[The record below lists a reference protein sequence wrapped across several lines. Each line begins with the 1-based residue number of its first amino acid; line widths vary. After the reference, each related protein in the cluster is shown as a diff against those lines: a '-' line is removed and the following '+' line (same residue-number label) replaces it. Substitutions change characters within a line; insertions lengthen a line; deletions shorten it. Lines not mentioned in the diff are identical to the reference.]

1 MIRAMQLQ
9 KEIPS
14 FYHVH
19 CFEQLGSTNTWLM
32 EHTDMEEGT
41 VIIADE
47 QTGGKGR
54 NGRHYHSPKGSGIY
68 LSLLLK
74 PDGALHDVLSL
85 TAATAVACL
94 KAIEEV
100 YGLACSIKWLNDIL
114 YEGKKISG
122 ILCEGKMMAGKDVM
136 QEVVHVHM
144 DDGVAHTAENAAIL
158 VPPHSLLS
166 RVLTGDGAAHVMPS
180 IADASCERGE
190 YAFDAG
196 PVGLPVEED
205 DGVVGS
211 VARVGFDAMPV
222 QRLGELADDDGRGG
236 TVIADVDD
244 TRVCIDLRH
253 DLSFSSPRGF
263 RRIASRTG
271 VRRPRILWCVIFRRA
286 CNGLPNCGAGDC
298 TRISVVCRRRI
309 RCTC

>member
-136 QEVVHVHM
+136 QAM
-144 DDGVAHTAENAAIL
+144 
-158 VPPHSLLS
+158 
-166 RVLTGDGAAHVMPS
+166 
-180 IADASCERGE
+180 
-190 YAFDAG
+190 
-196 PVGLPVEED
+196 
-205 DGVVGS
+205 VVGIGINVHS
-211 VARVGFDAMPV
+211 FEKPEEIAGIAASVEDFTDIQKPRQLLVARFLTYFYDLYMS
-222 QRLGELADDDGRGG
+222 DDSSMHAFYKSHSFVLDKVI
-236 TVIADVDD
+236 TVIREDERYMGYAQD
-244 TRVCIDLRH
+244 IDEQYRLVLRRE
-253 DLSFSSPRGF
+253 DGTYESLSSGE
-263 RRIASRTG
+263 
-271 VRRPRILWCVIFRRA
+271 
-286 CNGLPNCGAGDC
+286 
-298 TRISVVCRRRI
+298 ISI
-309 RCTC
+309 RL

>member
-136 QEVVHVHM
+136 QAMVVGIGINVHSFERPADIADIAGSIEDFTNIQKPRQLLVARFLTYFYDLYM
-144 DDGVAHTAENAAIL
+144 SDDSSMHAFYKS
-158 VPPHSLLS
+158 HSL
-166 RVLTGDGAAHVMPS
+166 VLDKV
-180 IADASCERGE
+180 I
-190 YAFDAG
+190 
-196 PVGLPVEED
+196 
-205 DGVVGS
+205 
-211 VARVGFDAMPV
+211 
-222 QRLGELADDDGRGG
+222 
-236 TVIADVDD
+236 TVIREDERYMGYAQD
-244 TRVCIDLRH
+244 IDEQYRLVLRRE
-253 DLSFSSPRGF
+253 DGTYESLSSGE
-263 RRIASRTG
+263 
-271 VRRPRILWCVIFRRA
+271 
-286 CNGLPNCGAGDC
+286 
-298 TRISVVCRRRI
+298 ISI
-309 RCTC
+309 RL